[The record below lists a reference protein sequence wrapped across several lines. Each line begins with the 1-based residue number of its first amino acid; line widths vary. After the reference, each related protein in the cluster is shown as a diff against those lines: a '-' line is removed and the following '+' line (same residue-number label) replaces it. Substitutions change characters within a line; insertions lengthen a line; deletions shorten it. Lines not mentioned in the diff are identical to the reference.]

1 MSTPVVTFEQV
12 SKRYK
17 YFQALDGLSFS
28 LYPGEVFGYIGP
40 NGAGKTTTL
49 KLISGLLREFTG
61 HIRVYGQDLPQGYD
75 TLHTLIGFLP
85 QSPGFAN
92 WRTVEQTLDFLGQL
106 SGVPEADRAARI
118 TQWLTRF
125 DLLPARHKK
134 IKQLSGGMLQK
145 VGFVQALLHNPRLVV
160 LDEPLNNLDPAARDQ
175 VKQVIRELKSAGV
188 TIIFSSHIL
197 SDVEDV
203 ADRIG
208 IIQAGR
214 MQFEGTVPE
223 LKLHFGVPN
232 DIQLEFAQAPTDTSY
247 LRAHPGVLA
256 VTDRGGDRY
265 LLQLSKEAPFDEIV
279 HQVVTDTL
287 AQGGRIRLIGNITPS
302 LDELYVRYFEQQ
314 KTTPRA

>member
-1 MSTPVVTFEQV
+1 MSNPIVTFDKV

-17 YFQALDGLSFS
+17 YFQALDNLDLH

-49 KLISGLLREFTG
+49 KLISGLLRDFTG
-61 HIRVYGQDLPQGYD
+61 AIHVSGHALPDGYAELHRV
-75 TLHTLIGFLP
+75 IGFLP
-85 QSPGFAN
+85 QSPGFAS
-92 WRTVEQTLDFLGQL
+92 WRTVEQTLDYLGQL
-106 SGVPEADRAARI
+106 SGVSAADRSTRI

-134 IKQLSGGMLQK
+134 MKQLSGGMVQK

-175 VKQVIRELKSAGV
+175 VKQVIRELKAAGV
-188 TIIFSSHIL
+188 TVVFSSHIL

-208 IIQAGR
+208 IIQSGR
-214 MQFEGTVPE
+214 MQFEGTVPA
-223 LKLHFGVPN
+223 LKQHFGVPN
-232 DIQLEFAQAPTDTSY
+232 DIQLEFAQAPSTLAY
-247 LRAHPGVLA
+247 LRAHAGVED
-256 VTDRGGDRY
+256 VKHRGGDRY
-265 LLQLSKEAPFDEIV
+265 LLTLSKAAPFDDIV
-279 HQVVTDTL
+279 HQVITDTL
-287 AQGGRIRLIGNITPS
+287 AHDGRIRLIGQLTPS

-314 KTTPRA
+314 KTQQPV

>member
-1 MSTPVVTFEQV
+1 MSTPIVTFEQV

-17 YFQALDGLSFS
+17 YFQALDGLSFQ

-49 KLISGLLREFTG
+49 KLISGLLRDFSG
-61 HIRVYGQDLPQGYD
+61 DIRVYDHVLPQGYD
-75 TLHTLIGFLP
+75 TLHRLIGFLP

-92 WRTVEQTLDFLGQL
+92 WRTVEQTLDYLGQL
-106 SGVPEADRAARI
+106 SGVPAPERAQRI

-214 MQFEGTVPE
+214 MQFEGSVPA
-223 LKLHFGVPN
+223 LKQHFGVPN
-232 DIQLEFAQAPTDTSY
+232 DIQLEFAQAPADTAF
-247 LRAHPGVLA
+247 LRAHPGVLQ
-256 VTDRGGDRY
+256 VGHKGGDRY
-265 LLQLSKEAPFDEIV
+265 HLQLSKDAPFDAIV
-279 HQVVTDTL
+279 HQLISDTL

-314 KTTPRA
+314 KTSTQP